1 MARIRTSSRGKTAA
15 VAAFARYIDF
25 LHFWR
30 QLRAAGWTYKRP
42 RGLATEGRYVS
53 PDGVDIFVGENAL
66 VAHAVESGLLDEIND
81 AADAAKTTAAA
92 ASTTGAGTQR
102 CTERTRY
109 C

>member
-1 MARIRTSSRGKTAA
+1 LMPLLLLVYLFLVSLDMHSSRTA
-15 VAAFARYIDF
+15 F
-25 LHFWR
+25 
-30 QLRAAGWTYKRP
+30 
-42 RGLATEGRYVS
+42 VS

-109 C
+109 G